1 MFFMKNDSPNYKQ
14 PNKNKIEPGNEVNKR
29 EEISVLEN
37 IVNKGEFL
45 NTSSEMPTKNQIQNL
60 INSLNNLNISSLN
73 GDKNL
78 YTDINNKLDSINNML
93 AKSDTSI
100 MESDTT
106 ALDELKGTLE
116 YITTINA
123 LKNQLNELP
132 FNTFEKIYVENC
144 ITPTLTVFYQLCIAA
159 ASFKDTAQSLSLST
173 TTKRKTH
180 KIKDYEKTT
189 YEIMDQIQCLYDIL
203 EHRIYDFIKVLCKC
217 K

>member
-1 MFFMKNDSPNYKQ
+1 MKNDNPNYRQ
-14 PNKNKIEPGNEVNKR
+14 ETYKNKKEPRNDFNER
-29 EEISVLEN
+29 EEISTLEN
-37 IVNKGEFL
+37 ILDEGEFL
-45 NTSSEMPTKNQIQNL
+45 NISSNIPAKSEIQSL

-73 GDKNL
+73 GDKDL
-78 YTDINNKLDSINNML
+78 YTDINSKLDSINNIL
-93 AKSDTSI
+93 AKTSDNSTI
-100 MESDTT
+100 GSDTT
-106 ALDELKGTLE
+106 ALEDLKGILE

-189 YEIMDQIQCLYDIL
+189 YEIMNQIQCLYDIL

>member
-1 MFFMKNDSPNYKQ
+1 MKNDNPNYKQ
-14 PNKNKIEPGNEVNKR
+14 ETYKNKMEPRNDINKR
-29 EEISVLEN
+29 EEISALEN
-37 IVNKGEFL
+37 IVDEGAFFNK
-45 NTSSEMPTKNQIQNL
+45 SSNIPTKSELQSL

-78 YTDINNKLDSINNML
+78 YTDINSKLDSINNML
-93 AKSDTSI
+93 AKTSDNST
-100 MESDTT
+100 MGSDTT
-106 ALDELKGTLE
+106 ALEDLKGILE

-180 KIKDYEKTT
+180 KIKDYERTT

>member
-1 MFFMKNDSPNYKQ
+1 MKNDNPNYRQ
-14 PNKNKIEPGNEVNKR
+14 ETYKNKKEPRNDFNER
-29 EEISVLEN
+29 EEISTLEN
-37 IVNKGEFL
+37 ILDKGEFL
-45 NTSSEMPTKNQIQNL
+45 NISSNIPAKSEIQSL

-73 GDKNL
+73 GDKDL
-78 YTDINNKLDSINNML
+78 YTDINSKLDSINNIL
-93 AKSDTSI
+93 TKTSDNSTI
-100 MESDTT
+100 GSDTT
-106 ALDELKGTLE
+106 ALEDLKGILE

>member
-1 MFFMKNDSPNYKQ
+1 MKNDNPNYRQ
-14 PNKNKIEPGNEVNKR
+14 ETYKNKMEPKNNFNER
-29 EEISVLEN
+29 EEISTLEN
-37 IVNKGEFL
+37 ILDEGKFL
-45 NTSSEMPTKNQIQNL
+45 NISSNIPAKSEIQNL

-73 GDKNL
+73 GDKEL
-78 YTDINNKLDSINNML
+78 YTDINSKLDSINNIL
-93 AKSDTSI
+93 AKTSDNSTI
-100 MESDTT
+100 GSDTT
-106 ALDELKGTLE
+106 ALEDLKGILE

>member
-1 MFFMKNDSPNYKQ
+1 MKNDNPNYRQ
-14 PNKNKIEPGNEVNKR
+14 ETYKNKKEPRNDFNER
-29 EEISVLEN
+29 EEISTLEN
-37 IVNKGEFL
+37 ILDKGEFL
-45 NTSSEMPTKNQIQNL
+45 NISSNIPAKSEIQSL

-73 GDKNL
+73 GDKDL
-78 YTDINNKLDSINNML
+78 YTDINSKLDSINNIL
-93 AKSDTSI
+93 AKTSDNSTI
-100 MESDTT
+100 GSDTT
-106 ALDELKGTLE
+106 ALEDLKGILE